1 MRTDAT
7 RHIFEDTWNNPEKME
22 PGAQF
27 QRGRERGG
35 CAGGALH
42 TGSQETTEAGRLILA
57 GAQPTYN
64 TE

>member
-7 RHIFEDTWNNPEKME
+7 RHIFKDTWNNPEKME

-35 CAGGALH
+35 YVGDALH
-42 TGSQETTEAGRLILA
+42 TGSQETTRGR
-57 GAQPTYN
+57 
-64 TE
+64 